1 MFCPKCGESNGDETK
16 FCRACGENLKVVA
29 QAMTGR
35 LPVALATRLDAYIE
49 RKNERL
55 RRDGIGSFFLGLC
68 FILLGGYEMWKGSPL
83 FGTAGVMLLFAL
95 FLLLVSAW
103 DMMAYNR
110 TLKPGSKRSNPL
122 SVTDAPDTRELPP
135 RRTTPASIPAS
146 VTETTTR
153 HLDPA
158 RTKDG
163 Q

>member
-35 LPVALATRLDAYIE
+35 LPVALAAKLDAYIE

-55 RRDGIGSFFLGLC
+55 RRDGVGSAVFGLC
-68 FILLGGYEMWKGSPL
+68 FVLLAGYELWKGSPF
-83 FGTAGVMLLFAL
+83 FGTTGVMLLVAF
-95 FLLLVSAW
+95 FMLLASAW
-103 DMMAYNR
+103 DIMAYNR
-110 TLKPGSKRSNPL
+110 SLSPRRRANPL
-122 SVTDAPDTRELPP
+122 SIADPADTYELPP
-135 RRTTPASIPAS
+135 RRTTPAAIHAS

-158 RTKDG
+158 RTKDRK
-163 Q
+163 

>member
-35 LPVALATRLDAYIE
+35 LPVALAARLDAYVE

-55 RRDGIGSFFLGLC
+55 RRDGIGSFFFGLC
-68 FILLGGYEMWKGSPL
+68 FIMLAGYELWKGSPV
-83 FGTAGVMLLFAL
+83 FGTSGVMLLFA
-95 FLLLVSAW
+95 FFMLLVSAW

-110 TLKPGSKRSNPL
+110 SLKPGSKHADPL
-122 SVTDAPDTRELPP
+122 SIAPAADTNELPP
-135 RRTTPASIPAS
+135 RRAAPAPIPAS

-158 RTKDG
+158 RTKDRK
-163 Q
+163 

>member
-1 MFCPKCGESNGDETK
+1 
-16 FCRACGENLKVVA
+16 
-29 QAMTGR
+29 
-35 LPVALATRLDAYIE
+35 VALASKLDAYIE

-55 RRDGIGSFFLGLC
+55 RRDGIGSAVFGLC
-68 FILLGGYEMWKGSPL
+68 FVLLAMYELWKGSPF
-83 FGTAGVMLLFAL
+83 FGTTGVMLLVAF
-95 FLLLVSAW
+95 FMLLASAW

-110 TLKPGSKRSNPL
+110 SLSPRRRANPL

-135 RRTTPASIPAS
+135 RRATPAAVPAS

-153 HLDPA
+153 HLDAA

>member
-35 LPVALATRLDAYIE
+35 LPVALASKLDAYIE

-55 RRDGIGSFFLGLC
+55 RRDGIGSAVFGLC
-68 FILLGGYEMWKGSPL
+68 FVLLAGYELWKGSPF
-83 FGTAGVMLLFAL
+83 FGTTGVMLLFA
-95 FLLLVSAW
+95 FFMLLVSAW
-103 DMMAYNR
+103 DMMAYR
-110 TLKPGSKRSNPL
+110 RSLSPGAKSSNPL
-122 SVTDAPDTRELPP
+122 SIKDAASTKELPP
-135 RRTTPASIPAS
+135 GRATPVPVPAS

-158 RTKDG
+158 RARDRE
-163 Q
+163 

>member
-1 MFCPKCGESNGDETK
+1 
-16 FCRACGENLKVVA
+16 
-29 QAMTGR
+29 
-35 LPVALATRLDAYIE
+35 
-49 RKNERL
+49 
-55 RRDGIGSFFLGLC
+55 
-68 FILLGGYEMWKGSPL
+68 MWKGAAL

-103 DMMAYNR
+103 DLMAYNR
-110 TLKPGSKRSNPL
+110 TLKPGSQRSNPL

-135 RRTTPASIPAS
+135 RRTTPAAVPAS